1 MTQPYPLDWP
11 DNIRRTDRRVKSQF
25 RTSLNPAMNNVLDSL
40 KKFAS
45 DSSRKIENVV
55 ISSNVTL
62 GVQKPA
68 DSGVA
73 IWFIWDGDLRCIAV
87 DKYLKVEE
95 NLQAVHHVL
104 EARRTEVR
112 HAGIEM
118 TRATFRGFTPALPAP
133 HTNNHWSTILGVR
146 TDATEPEIQTAF
158 KNMARKHSG
167 TGQMSAINVAR
178 DQAVKHVTRGTNQ

>member
-1 MTQPYPLDWP
+1 MIQPYPLEWP

-25 RTSLNPAMNNVLDSL
+25 RTGLNAAMNNVHDSL
-40 KKFAS
+40 KKFAT
-45 DSSRKIENVV
+45 DSGRKIENVI

-62 GVQKPA
+62 GMDKPS

-133 HTNNHWSTILGVR
+133 DTTSHWSTVLGVR
-146 TDATEPEIQTAF
+146 TDATVTEIQSAY
-158 KNMARKHSG
+158 KKMARKHSG
-167 TGQMSAINVAR
+167 SEYMSVINVAR
-178 DQAVKHVTRGTNQ
+178 DQAVQWVSKGSAA